1 MSEYCDYAYY
11 VSAFHGTQSAEE
23 FDRNAIVAQSHI
35 DRAFDYTVD
44 ITGLPPDHLLRL
56 KNCMCELVDVSG
68 EASAHSGITSES
80 IGDMSVSYAES
91 NRYYAARISDTIDRW
106 LAGIFDSGR
115 YGWV

>member
-11 VSAFHGTQSAEE
+11 VSAFHGTLSEDE
-23 FDRNAIVAQSHI
+23 FDKHVIVAQSYI

-44 ITGLPPDHLLRL
+44 ISGLTPDQLIRL

-68 EASAHSGITSES
+68 EASGHSGITSES

-91 NRYYAARISDTIDRW
+91 NKYYAAKISDIIDRW
-106 LAGIFDSGR
+106 LAGIFRSGR